1 MNAEGLVPQYPE
13 ISIFGLPRRF
23 FSESLWGPSD
33 ELLLFMF
40 PFQFWTAGGQ
50 VLAPVALRAP
60 SARTYPSAL

>member
-1 MNAEGLVPQYPE
+1 MNAEGLVPQYSE

-40 PFQFWTAGGQ
+40 PFQFWTVGGRSW
-50 VLAPVALRAP
+50 LRSPYGLPPPGPAN
-60 SARTYPSAL
+60 LL